1 MRLLNSC
8 PFFWPNYPFFA
19 KSENSVY
26 CVEKK
31 KGNKVKTKAKK
42 REIGSKNREKIQKKN
57 NSCAMCCVYLQI
69 TVQGII
75 FHPARVHIQT

>member
-31 KGNKVKTKAKK
+31 KGNRVKTKAKK

-57 NSCAMCCVYLQI
+57 NSCAMCCVIDLLLFTY
-69 TVQGII
+69 T
-75 FHPARVHIQT
+75 FE